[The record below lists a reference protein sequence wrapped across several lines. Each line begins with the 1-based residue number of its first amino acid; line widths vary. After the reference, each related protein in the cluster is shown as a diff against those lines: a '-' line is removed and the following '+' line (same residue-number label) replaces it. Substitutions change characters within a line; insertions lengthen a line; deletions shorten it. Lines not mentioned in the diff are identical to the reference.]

1 MSRNF
6 DKILEKLFNNKD
18 LETLEAKEA
27 MLEIM
32 SGNVPDIKLSA
43 WLTALKMKGE
53 APSEIS
59 GCVSAMLEKAQKI
72 ELKNRSNAVDIV
84 GTGGDGTHTINI
96 STASAVVAAA
106 AGLTVAKHGNRA
118 VSSLSGSADV
128 LSSLGVRIEIGHEK
142 IVECLNEVGLSF
154 LFAPLLHPAMKY
166 AVPVR
171 KMLGVRTIFN
181 LLGPLCNPSGLKNA
195 VIGVYSAELCRQIAE
210 AAKQLNF
217 NNVMV
222 VHGRDGLDEI
232 TTTTSTKIC
241 ELKNNVISEYD
252 LYPEELGV
260 QYSEIG
266 DIKGGDADENA
277 EIIRKIFNGKI
288 TGPKKDVILLNTA
301 AALITGN
308 KCENW
313 YAAIKRADSVI
324 KSGKA
329 EEKLNHLI
337 KFTNI

>member
-96 STASAVVAAA
+96 SAASAVVAAA

-181 LLGPLCNPSGLKNA
+181 LLGPLCNP
-195 VIGVYSAELCRQIAE
+195 
-210 AAKQLNF
+210 
-217 NNVMV
+217 
-222 VHGRDGLDEI
+222 
-232 TTTTSTKIC
+232 
-241 ELKNNVISEYD
+241 
-252 LYPEELGV
+252 
-260 QYSEIG
+260 
-266 DIKGGDADENA
+266 
-277 EIIRKIFNGKI
+277 
-288 TGPKKDVILLNTA
+288 
-301 AALITGN
+301 
-308 KCENW
+308 
-313 YAAIKRADSVI
+313 
-324 KSGKA
+324 
-329 EEKLNHLI
+329 
-337 KFTNI
+337 